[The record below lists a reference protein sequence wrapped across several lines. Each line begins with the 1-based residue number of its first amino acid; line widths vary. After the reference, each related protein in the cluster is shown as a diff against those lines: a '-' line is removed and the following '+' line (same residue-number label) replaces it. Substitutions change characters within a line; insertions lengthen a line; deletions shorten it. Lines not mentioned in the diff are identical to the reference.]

1 MSSVTSAIAQRPFR
15 AQNLLSVASGVAYDP
30 ATVEAAAPTG
40 VIAGA
45 GSQEIQVSS
54 YANAINVG
62 SGYLLD
68 TSGSGDLTT
77 SAGMLF
83 RDMGRT
89 VRVFVNGYQVYTLA
103 KVQRMNDASSTSS
116 VAEGVNGDAPTT
128 AGQSGYATYYVC
140 TWSAYP
146 TSVAVTVARVGGQ

>member
-1 MSSVTSAIAQRPFR
+1 MSSVTSAIAQRPYR
-15 AQNLLSVASGVAYDP
+15 AQNFIVVASGFAYN
-30 ATVEAAAPTG
+30 AASVEGSAPTG

-45 GSQEIQVSS
+45 GSQEIQVNT
-54 YANAINVG
+54 YANAIATG
-62 SGYLLD
+62 AAADLLS
-68 TSGSGDLTT
+68 TTGDLPTT
-77 SAGMLF
+77 AGMLF

-116 VAEGVNGDAPTT
+116 VAEGVNGDAPST
-128 AGQSGYATYYVC
+128 AGLSGYETYYVC

>member
-1 MSSVTSAIAQRPFR
+1 MSSVTSVIGQRPYR
-15 AQNLLSVASGVAYDP
+15 AQNFIVVASGFAYN
-30 ATVEAAAPTG
+30 AASVEGSAPTG

-45 GSQEIQVSS
+45 GSQEIQVNT
-54 YANAINVG
+54 YANAIATG
-62 SGYLLD
+62 AAADLLS
-68 TSGSGDLTT
+68 TTGDLPTT
-77 SAGMLF
+77 AGMLF

-116 VAEGVNGDAPTT
+116 VAEGVTGDAST
-128 AGQSGYATYYVC
+128 ATLSGYETYYVC